1 MTKNIVLLLFI
12 SSSLVYSQSNKCEL
26 IKNSDNL
33 YEVNKNDVFCLSKN
47 SNELT
52 LIYSFGI
59 WCKPCIAHL
68 PNALKLR
75 DDYDLNLY
83 ILLIEKK
90 GSENAKI
97 AIDYLNE
104 QYENIQIIFIKD
116 EYGNSKNRRY
126 KNFLK
131 DITPTN
137 FENIN
142 DMSKYIL
149 INKEGEVIMV
159 TNYKDNLDN
168 SNWKDDSKMIE
179 KKIIPLL
186 NKK

>member
-1 MTKNIVLLLFI
+1 MYKKILLLLLTINSI
-12 SSSLVYSQSNKCEL
+12 SYSQSNICNL
-26 IKNSDNL
+26 TKNINGL
-33 YEVNKNDVFCLSKN
+33 YEVNKTDVLCLSKH
-47 SNELT
+47 SEKPM
-52 LIYSFGI
+52 LIYTFGI

-68 PNALKLR
+68 PNVLKLR

-83 ILLIEKK
+83 ILPIEKK
-90 GSENAKI
+90 DSKNAKI
-97 AIDYLNE
+97 AIDYLTK
-104 QYENIQIIFIKD
+104 QGENIQIIFIKD

-131 DITPTN
+131 DITPSN

-142 DMSKYIL
+142 DLSKYIL
-149 INKEGEVIMV
+149 INNEGEVIMV

-168 SNWKDDSKMIE
+168 DNWKDDRKMIV

-186 NKK
+186 QKK